1 MKSLNKLQIGVIAFS
16 VLVFV
21 LLYFANKTP
30 EKKAEDFTS
39 ENKGAVSGPGMKVFV
54 DTKISTLPDSL
65 KKIFTALNKQ
75 SEANQ
80 KDNALLD
87 SLTDFWDRIMQPDV
101 AAFYT
106 EKIAINTNNA
116 ESWFKAGERYYY
128 AVRFVKSPEEIRALY
143 QQAMVCFEK
152 GLKFEPGNVEA
163 RIRYASCFVEGAEFI
178 GTDPMKGIGMLRE
191 LEKTDSSNIN
201 LQLAF
206 AAFSTKSGQLD
217 KAIVRFEKVLRLKPD
232 YLEAYLYLADAY
244 EQMGD
249 KKKTIETLE
258 KYATLVPD
266 KDAKKEIN
274 KYIDKL
280 KSN

>member
-1 MKSLNKLQIGVIAFS
+1 MKSLNKLQIGIIAFS

-87 SLTDFWDRIMQPDV
+87 SLTGFWDRIMQPDV

-106 EKIAINTNNA
+106 EKIAINTNKA
-116 ESWFKAGERYYY
+116 ESWFKAGDRYYY
-128 AVRFVKSPEEIRALY
+128 AVRFVKAPEEIGALY
-143 QQAMVCFEK
+143 QQAMYCFEK
-152 GLKFEPGNVEA
+152 GLKLEPNNVEA
-163 RIRYASCFVEGAEFI
+163 KIRYASCFVEG
-178 GTDPMKGIGMLRE
+178 TSDPMKGITMLKE
-191 LEKTDSSNIN
+191 VEKTDSNNVN

-206 AAFSTKSGQLD
+206 AAFSTKSGQMD
-217 KAIVRFEKVLRLKPD
+217 KAVVRFEKVLRLKPE

>member
-1 MKSLNKLQIGVIAFS
+1 MKSLNKLQIGIIAFS

-87 SLTDFWDRIMQPDV
+87 SLTSFWDRIMQPDV

-106 EKIAINTNNA
+106 EKIAINTNKA

-128 AVRFVKSPEEIRALY
+128 AIRFVKAPEEIGALY
-143 QQAMVCFEK
+143 QQAMTCFEK
-152 GLKFEPGNVEA
+152 GLKMEPNNVEA
-163 RIRYASCFVEGAEFI
+163 KIRYASCFVEGSS
-178 GTDPMKGIGMLRE
+178 DPMKGITMLKE
-191 LEKTDSSNIN
+191 VEKTDSNNVN

-258 KYATLVPD
+258 KYAALVPD

>member
-1 MKSLNKLQIGVIAFS
+1 MKSLNKLQIGIIAFS

-30 EKKAEDFTS
+30 EKKAEDFAA

-75 SEANQ
+75 AEANQ

-87 SLTDFWDRIMQPDV
+87 SLTGFWDRIMQPDV

-106 EKIAINTNNA
+106 EKIAINTNKA

-128 AVRFVKSPEEIRALY
+128 AVRFVKAPEEIGALY
-143 QQAMVCFEK
+143 QQAMFCFEK
-152 GLKFEPGNVEA
+152 GLKLEPNNVEA
-163 RIRYASCFVEGAEFI
+163 KIRYASCFVEG
-178 GTDPMKGIGMLRE
+178 TSDPMKGIGMLKE
-191 LEKTDSSNIN
+191 VEKTDSNNIN

-206 AAFSTKSGQLD
+206 AAFSTKSGQMD
-217 KAIVRFEKVLRLKPD
+217 KAIKRFEKVLQIKPD

-258 KYATLVPD
+258 RYAALVPD